1 MLNAIR
7 TADIEPFAVGDNG
20 MISELLDKA
29 LRLFEGDRIAS
40 RRLVEQAFTLADR
53 STHPAPLAQGAL
65 AAWQARRIEGFV
77 EQNLSR
83 PIRIDA
89 VAALVSLSP
98 NYFSR
103 AFKATFGTTFSH
115 YVIQQRIT
123 QAKQMLLTSDA
134 SIAEIAL
141 DCGLADQSHL
151 TRLFKRAVGSPPN
164 AWRRAARCDAWPPK
178 AAA

>member
-1 MLNAIR
+1 MLNAIG
-7 TADIEPFAVGDNG
+7 TADTEPFAVGDTG

-29 LRLFEGDRIAS
+29 LRLFEGDRAAS

-77 EQNLSR
+77 AQHLSH

-89 VAALVSLSP
+89 VASLVSLSP

-123 QAKQMLLTSDA
+123 LAKQMLLTTDA

-164 AWRRAARCDAWPPK
+164 AWRRAARCDAWTPQ

>member
-1 MLNAIR
+1 MANVIG
-7 TADIEPFAVGDNG
+7 TTGVEPFAVSDTG
-20 MISELLDKA
+20 MISDLLDKA
-29 LRLFEGDRIAS
+29 LRLFEGDRAAS

-53 STHPAPLAQGAL
+53 TTHPAPVAQGAL

-77 EQNLSR
+77 AQRLAH

-115 YVIQQRIT
+115 YVIQQRVAL
-123 QAKQMLLTSDA
+123 AKQMLLTTDA

-151 TRLFKRAVGSPPN
+151 TRLFKRAVGAPPN
-164 AWRRAARCDAWPPK
+164 AWRRAARCDAWN
-178 AAA
+178 ARAV